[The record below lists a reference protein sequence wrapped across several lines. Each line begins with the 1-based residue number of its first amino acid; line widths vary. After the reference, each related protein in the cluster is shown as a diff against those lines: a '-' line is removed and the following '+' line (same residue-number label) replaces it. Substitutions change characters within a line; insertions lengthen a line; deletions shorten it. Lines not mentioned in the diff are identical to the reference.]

1 MVDTRLL
8 TSSKPPT
15 SCVTCFAWGRLPGRI
30 CRACYSFG
38 QNHEP
43 GECASCHRVVPLKKS
58 YCRLCWCQAG
68 LEASFCTATRC
79 PVIVGNNLVFRDD
92 NHLSIS

>member
-8 TSSKPPT
+8 TSHKPPT
-15 SCVTCFAWGRLPGRI
+15 SCVTCFAWGRLPGRS

-43 GECASCHRVVPLKKS
+43 GECASCHRVVPLKKG

-68 LEASFCTATRC
+68 LEAKGKVTVLAPYLERIRHHQLFFA
-79 PVIVGNNLVFRDD
+79 
-92 NHLSIS
+92 